1 MKEFI
6 TYSDAG
12 SLKIGNEN
20 FQILIPNGYGDGK
33 TYAHL
38 CEKGELPNSIEKKS
52 GSAFFTSF
60 SGNDINIYDYD
71 CGGARVVTSISGRF
85 GVYFDNK
92 HVYIERWDG

>member
-1 MKEFI
+1 MKKFT

-33 TYAHL
+33 TYVHL
-38 CEKGELPNSIEKKS
+38 CEKGELPDEIDKRSCRT
-52 GSAFFTSF
+52 FFASF

-71 CGGARVVTSISGRF
+71 CGKHVVKRISGVF
-85 GVYFDNK
+85 GVYADNR
-92 HVYIERWDG
+92 HVYIERWEK

>member
-1 MKEFI
+1 MKKFT

-33 TYAHL
+33 TYVHL
-38 CEKGELPNSIEKKS
+38 CEKGELPDNIKEQPWL
-52 GSAFFTSF
+52 FFTSF

-71 CGGARVVTSISGRF
+71 GDGAHVVMSISGRF
-85 GVYFDNK
+85 GVYSDHR
-92 HVYIERWDG
+92 HVYIERWEV